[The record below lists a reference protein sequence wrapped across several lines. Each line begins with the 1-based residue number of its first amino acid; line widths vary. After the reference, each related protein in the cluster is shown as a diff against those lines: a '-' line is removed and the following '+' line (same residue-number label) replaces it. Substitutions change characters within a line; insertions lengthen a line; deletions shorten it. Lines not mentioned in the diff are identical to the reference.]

1 MRRPD
6 IIVSR
11 DASGGPTNRFIPHT
25 GDSAPMRVY
34 VVDNGGQWT
43 HREWRVLKYLK
54 VETKI
59 IPNTTPFDQIGQVD
73 ALVLS
78 GGAPD
83 VASEAGRMGNNGKYL
98 DRAEFPILGI
108 CAGMQFM
115 ATHFGGTTGP
125 AVRAEFGRT
134 RLYVDVED
142 QLFQGVPREFDVWE
156 SHNDEVKVVPE
167 GFQVLAHSDTCQV
180 EAMRSLERPLYAVQF
195 HPEVE
200 NTENGVDIFRNFLR
214 AVEEWH
220 R

>member
-1 MRRPD
+1 
-6 IIVSR
+6 
-11 DASGGPTNRFIPHT
+11 
-25 GDSAPMRVY
+25 MRVY

-83 VASEAGRMGNNGKYL
+83 VASEAGRMGNNGEYL

-134 RLYVDVED
+134 RLYVDAED

-167 GFQVLAHSDTCQV
+167 GFQVLAHSDTCRV
-180 EAMRSLERPLYAVQF
+180 EAMCSLERPLYALQF

-200 NTENGVDIFRNFLR
+200 DTEHGVDIFRNFLR